1 MYNFKKNK
9 QKHVRCKNRKP
20 MFGNVTKKLNK
31 KRNKISKIGIVY
43 KKRVKKLI
51 SKVKLVK
58 TYKNKMWKSATKHI
72 YQWKS
77 DICALRR
84 DV

>member
-1 MYNFKKNK
+1 
-9 QKHVRCKNRKP
+9 

-58 TYKNKMWKSATKHI
+58 TYKNKMWKSTTKHI

-77 DICALRR
+77 DIC
-84 DV
+84 V